1 MRPLTH
7 DDPDAIPRNG
17 TEVPWVDV
25 PDLFAADPP
34 ADEAPPAAEASRAGA
49 TGGTAPGRRVS
60 AGRS

>member
-17 TEVPWVDV
+17 TEVPWMDV

-34 ADEAPPAAEASRAGA
+34 AAEAPPAVEA
-49 TGGTAPGRRVS
+49 PQGRRDRRNLS
-60 AGRS
+60 RTAAQRGT